1 MPFKAVFNYKPTP
14 WNGSDDIMISSP
26 LIRLQLEQGVQNG
39 CHSHKH
45 PKQIGVCSTQ
55 SWNAVTLDRLGGVS
69 LSLEIQWAVELN
81 FELVLC
87 GHYWF
92 LLNQWVRITM
102 AQILSSHK
110 GRSFV
115 VRVRENCFGVCYV
128 PCPCN
133 DQALYT
139 RVTNWQGYDGIQ
151 TPVGDWIR
159 CLVRLT
165 PRNSEVLSSA
175 IWGF

>member
-1 MPFKAVFNYKPTP
+1 MRLMTSWFPLLWSGCNWSKGFRTGAVVTNY
-14 WNGSDDIMISSP
+14 
-26 LIRLQLEQGVQNG
+26 
-39 CHSHKH
+39 

-110 GRSFV
+110 ESSFV
-115 VRVRENCFGVCYV
+115 VRVRENCFGVCCA

-133 DQALYT
+133 HQALYT
-139 RVTNWQGYDGIQ
+139 RLTNDGIQ
-151 TPVGDWIR
+151 TPDGDWIR
-159 CLVRLT
+159 CFVRLT

-175 IWGF
+175 I